1 MAEDMPTRNR
11 TMNLPPFRG
20 IIILNLY
27 QMVLYREIARHLLEL
42 PEDYLAIGKKP
53 LTLPEGMSHNRQAI
67 RPKAVIAVKF
77 RDCLLVFLVI
87 VSIVST
93 TIFAG
98 CSNRDKRAESNTLT
112 PALQEAD
119 AALNRAQVAMQGAGI
134 DVQLSDIGALAR
146 LETILPSPMKL
157 GALEDQQ
164 VIQDAIR
171 AMYQVLDAIGQSQV
185 ARAPQ
190 NPAQVDSD
198 ISDSDLLLTHI
209 HLAYLYVL
217 EAVRISTI
225 AGWGEDGKPDTNDD
239 FSRIAFPAEVTFED
253 AKALEEIYS
262 FELTERIQAIFDAIE
277 ADKNHR
283 KEDYLQLFSQSQ
295 RQAIVDAL
303 RLLLGAEVKVPTF
316 ANLIGSDGQPI
327 IEQIH
332 TVDHNICRQD
342 ALFHLQA
349 ALNIARKIAPDFE
362 QAIDEFNEI
371 IVEVF
376 AEDFF
381 DQILQWGFEG
391 LNNQEVRK
399 RLDELITSVTER

>member
-1 MAEDMPTRNR
+1 
-11 TMNLPPFRG
+11 MNLPRG
-20 IIILNLY
+20 IIILNLC
-27 QMVLYREIARHLLEL
+27 Q
-42 PEDYLAIGKKP
+42 
-53 LTLPEGMSHNRQAI
+53 
-67 RPKAVIAVKF
+67 AVKF

-87 VSIVST
+87 VSIVDT
-93 TIFAG
+93 TIFSG
-98 CSNRDKRAESNTLT
+98 CSNRDERAESNTLT

-119 AALNRAQVAMQGAGI
+119 AALNRAQVAMQEAGI
-134 DVQLSDIGALAR
+134 DLQLSDIGALAR

-157 GALEDQQ
+157 GTLDGQQ
-164 VIQDAIR
+164 VIQDAIGS
-171 AMYQVLDAIGQSQV
+171 MYQVLDAIGQSQV

-190 NPAQVDSD
+190 NPAQVDLEV
-198 ISDSDLLLTHI
+198 SDSDLLLTHI

-239 FSRIAFPAEVTFED
+239 FSRIAFPAEVTLAD
-253 AKALEEIYS
+253 AKALEEIYT

-283 KEDYLQLFSQSQ
+283 PEDYLQLFSESQ

-327 IEQIH
+327 TEQIH
-332 TVDHNICRQD
+332 TVDRNICRQD

-349 ALNIARKIAPDFE
+349 ALNIATEIAPDFE

-371 IVEVF
+371 IVEIF

-391 LNNQEVRK
+391 LNNQEVRR
-399 RLDELITSVTER
+399 RLDELFTSVTER